1 LSINQNYCNDGR
13 KFMANASLDEESLK
27 AAIALPSYPCF
38 SELMGVGEDVAR
50 FVTAFPDRKGGQQ

>member
-1 LSINQNYCNDGR
+1 
-13 KFMANASLDEESLK
+13 MANASLDEDSLK

-38 SELMGVGEDVAR
+38 PEWMGVGEDVAR